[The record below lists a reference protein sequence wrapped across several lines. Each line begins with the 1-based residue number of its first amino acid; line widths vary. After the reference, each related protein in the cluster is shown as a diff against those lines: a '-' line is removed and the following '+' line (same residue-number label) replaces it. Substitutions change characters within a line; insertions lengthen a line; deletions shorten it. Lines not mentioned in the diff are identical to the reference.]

1 MVSLSLNDRFGKGNW
16 KMILTTYTD
25 ILGDRTGVSILYF
38 NILFPLYII
47 TIS

>member
-16 KMILTTYTD
+16 KMILETYAE
-25 ILGDRTGVSILYF
+25 IFGDRTGVSILYF
-38 NILFPLYII
+38 NLLFPLYII